1 LLTAYFPQLLFL
13 LLLPTALVKVLRRC
27 VRDMASK
34 SSAFV
39 ELCVK
44 TEKEAAQE
52 VRCKHTVCWVVAQNY
67 SRPQT
72 SHSRKPCC
80 LEAIR

>member
-1 LLTAYFPQLLFL
+1 
-13 LLLPTALVKVLRRC
+13 VKVLRRC

-52 VRCKHTVCWVVAQNY
+52 VGYKHAICWRWRNIESKDGSY
-67 SRPQT
+67 
-72 SHSRKPCC
+72 
-80 LEAIR
+80 